1 VNTVSLILIASTTL
15 LFGAGIGVVALGPS
29 NRQIPWPALILGVVI
44 FIVGEFFL
52 WNAIKP
58 PYLKADA
65 MEISCISPLSR
76 LRMPR
81 TDLGFIFRGQVV
93 GVGRYANVWS
103 KVYIFALAD
112 GKIGF
117 QTPSIGFIDE
127 GVAEFAQRLQV
138 PIRGDFSVQVKDRV
152 DPTSA

>member
-1 VNTVSLILIASTTL
+1 MVL
-15 LFGAGIGVVALGPS
+15 LFGAGLGVLVLGP
-29 NRQIPWPALILGVVI
+29 RTHQIPWPALLIIAALFV
-44 FIVGEFFL
+44 VGEFFL

-65 MEISCISPLSR
+65 TEISCVSQLSR
-76 LRMPR
+76 LRMLR
-81 TDLGFIFRGQVV
+81 SDLGFIYRGQVL
-93 GVGRYANVWS
+93 GVGRYANVWG
-103 KVYIFALAD
+103 KVYIFALPD

-138 PIRGDFSVQVKDRV
+138 PIRGDFSAQVKDRV
-152 DPTSA
+152 DPTSQ